1 MEDLKDMKM
10 AMELI
15 DRAGIGPEQRSP
27 FAGMARLSLIR

>member
-1 MEDLKDMKM
+1 MEDLKNMKM

-27 FAGMARLSLIR
+27 FPV